1 MIDTLRLTI
10 PADYFPADAVRW
22 MQIQMNKLTQ
32 TDFTGAIQQWSLCT
46 GLNMP
51 SWADGFSLIVG
62 SRVTLEASP
71 KVYQGHNVDGPCTLR
86 EAASRLVDFVFGV
99 VLRLDQWPRAGLW
112 YVARLDITHSYDFG
126 TRAALESW
134 FDTVAGVQR
143 GQRRASVDVRA
154 VDDEQMAIHAAPS
167 GRTLY
172 QGLGSRYKVGK
183 IYCKG
188 ADLKAHPPKCLGM
201 DPNTLEAMVEEFQPI
216 ARFECQIRASWLSKQ
231 AVRLGL
237 LPDYFAGDQMGQLAD
252 NAALYFQR
260 LGFTPLSST
269 RSKNPIVYFS
279 VDYLADLLNTVS
291 VWESEFSHLFA
302 REVAMADDTLL
313 DELLSIAKTPGAARR
328 AFAFYGSIRA
338 YGFAAARRGVGK
350 TQFYAHRRLL
360 GLAGV
365 SDAMLQDGA
374 PLIRQAPSA
383 CNVRE
388 FRPPRERLDLVERV
402 HTLSLPHVIERLHQE
417 VFCRAG

>member
-10 PADYFPADAVRW
+10 PAEFFPADAVRW
-22 MQIQMNKLTQ
+22 MQVQMNKLTQ
-32 TDFTGAIQQWSLCT
+32 TDFTGSIQKWSLCT

-51 SWADGFSLIVG
+51 SWADGFSLVIG

-71 KVYQGHNVDGPCTLR
+71 KVYQGHNVDGPATLR
-86 EAASRLVDFVFGV
+86 EAAARLVDFVFGV
-99 VLRLDQWPRAGLW
+99 VLRLQKWPSAGLW

-126 TRAALESW
+126 TRPALESW

-154 VDDEQMAIHAAPS
+154 LDDEQMAIHAAPS

-188 ADLKAHPPKCLGM
+188 ADLKAHPPKCLSM
-201 DPNTLEAMVEEFQPI
+201 DSAALDALVEEFQPI
-216 ARFECQIRASWLSKQ
+216 ARFECQVRASWLSKQ

-237 LPDYFAGDQMGQLAD
+237 LPAYFAADQMGLLAD
-252 NAALYFQR
+252 NAALYLRRF
-260 LGFTPLSST
+260 GFNPLSTT
-269 RSKNPIVYFS
+269 RSKNPIVYFP
-279 VDYLADLLNTVS
+279 VDYLADLLNVSS

-302 REVAMADDTLL
+302 REVAMSDDSLL
-313 DELLSIAKTPGAARR
+313 KELLTLAKTPGAARA

-338 YGFAAARRGVGK
+338 YGFAAARQSVGK

-374 PLIRQAPSA
+374 PLVRQAPSA

-388 FRPPRERLDLVERV
+388 FRPSRERLDLVERA
-402 HTLSLPHVIERLHQE
+402 HTLSLPHVIARLHE
-417 VFCRAG
+417 EFFCRVA

>member
-10 PADYFPADAVRW
+10 PAEYFPADAVRW
-22 MQIQMNKLTQ
+22 MQVQMNKLTQ
-32 TDFTGAIQQWSLCT
+32 TDFTGSIQKWSLCT

-51 SWADGFSLIVG
+51 SWADGFSLVIG

-71 KVYQGHNVDGPCTLR
+71 KVYQGHNVDGPATLR
-86 EAASRLVDFVFGV
+86 EAAARLVDFVFGV
-99 VLRLDQWPRAGLW
+99 VLRLQKWPRAGLW

-126 TRAALESW
+126 TRAALETW

-154 VDDEQMAIHAAPS
+154 LDDEPLAIHAAPS

-188 ADLKAHPPKCLGM
+188 ADLQAHPPKCLGM
-201 DPNTLEAMVEEFQPI
+201 DPDSLAALVEDLQPV
-216 ARFECQIRASWLSKQ
+216 ARFECQARASWLSKQ

-237 LPDYFAGDQMGQLAD
+237 LPDYFAADQMGQLAD
-252 NAALYFQR
+252 NAALYFHR
-260 LGFTPLSST
+260 LGFTPLSGT
-269 RSKNPIVYFS
+269 RAKHPIVYFP
-279 VDYLADLLNTVS
+279 VDYLADFLNVSS

-302 REVAMADDTLL
+302 REVAMSDDTLL
-313 DELLSIAKTPGAARR
+313 KELLSLAKTPGAARA

-338 YGFAAARRGVGK
+338 YGFAAARQSIGK

-388 FRPPRERLDLVERV
+388 FRPSRERLDLVERA
-402 HTLSLPHVIERLHQE
+402 HTLSLPHVVERLHRE
-417 VFCRAG
+417 VFCRVA

>member
-1 MIDTLRLTI
+1 
-10 PADYFPADAVRW
+10 
-22 MQIQMNKLTQ
+22 
-32 TDFTGAIQQWSLCT
+32 
-46 GLNMP
+46 
-51 SWADGFSLIVG
+51 
-62 SRVTLEASP
+62 
-71 KVYQGHNVDGPCTLR
+71 LR
-86 EAASRLVDFVFGV
+86 EAASRLIDFVFGV
-99 VLRLDQWPRAGLW
+99 VLRLKEWPRAGLW
-112 YVARLDITHSYDFG
+112 YVARLDITYSYDFG

-154 VDDEQMAIHAAPS
+154 VDDDPMAIHAAPS

-188 ADLKAHPPKCLGM
+188 ADVKAHPPKCLSM
-201 DPNTLEAMVEEFQPI
+201 DPQTLDALVEEFQPI
-216 ARFECQIRASWLSKQ
+216 ARFECQVRATWLSRQ

-237 LPDYFAGDQMGQLAD
+237 LPAYFVADHMGQLAD
-252 NAALYFQR
+252 NAALYLQR
-260 LGFTPLSST
+260 LGFTPLSTS
-269 RSKNPIVYFS
+269 RSKNPIVYFP
-279 VDYLADLLNTVS
+279 VDYLADFLTISS
-291 VWESEFSHLFA
+291 VWESEFSHLFS

-313 DELLSIAKTPGAARR
+313 VELLSVAKTPGAARR
-328 AFAFYGSIRA
+328 AFEFYGSVRA
-338 YGFAAARRGVGK
+338 FGFAAARQSVGK

-383 CNVRE
+383 CNVRQ
-388 FRPPRERLDLVERV
+388 FTPPRDRLDLVERA
-402 HTLSLPHVIERLHQE
+402 HTLSLPHVIERLHRE
-417 VFCRAG
+417 VFCRVA

>member
-10 PADYFPADAVRW
+10 PADYFPAEAVRW

-32 TDFTGAIQQWSLCT
+32 TDFTGSIQQWSLCT

-51 SWADGFSLIVG
+51 SWADGFSLVVG

-71 KVYQGHNVDGPCTLR
+71 KVYQGHNVDGPRTLR
-86 EAASRLVDFVFGV
+86 EAASRLIDFVFGV
-99 VLRLDQWPRAGLW
+99 VLRLEQWPKAGLW

-126 TRAALESW
+126 TRAALEGW

-154 VDDEQMAIHAAPS
+154 TDDQMAIHAAPS

-188 ADLKAHPPKCLGM
+188 ADLKAHPPKCLSM
-201 DPNTLEAMVEEFQPI
+201 DPQTLDALVEDFQPI
-216 ARFECQIRASWLSKQ
+216 ARYECQIRAAWLSKQ

-237 LPDYFAGDQMGQLAD
+237 LPDYFANDQMGALAD

-260 LGFTPLSST
+260 LGITPLSGT
-269 RSKNPIVYFS
+269 RSKNPIVYFT
-279 VDYLADLLNTVS
+279 VNYLADFLNILS

-328 AFAFYGSIRA
+328 AADFYRSVRD
-338 YGFAAARRGVGK
+338 YGFSAARRSVGK

-360 GLAGV
+360 NLAGV

-388 FRPPRERLDLVERV
+388 FKPPRERLDLVERA

>member
-1 MIDTLRLTI
+1 RLTI

-32 TDFTGAIQQWSLCT
+32 TDFTGSIQKWSLCT

-51 SWADGFSLIVG
+51 SWADGFSLVVG
-62 SRVTLEASP
+62 SRVTIEASP

-86 EAASRLVDFVFGV
+86 EAASRLIDFVFGV
-99 VLRLDQWPRAGLW
+99 VLRLNDWPRAGLW

-126 TRAALESW
+126 TRAALETW

-154 VDDEQMAIHAAPS
+154 VDDDPMAIHAAPS

-188 ADLKAHPPKCLGM
+188 ADLKAHPPKCLSM
-201 DPNTLEAMVEEFQPI
+201 DPQTLDALVEEFQPI
-216 ARFECQIRASWLSKQ
+216 ARFECQVRATWLSRQ

-237 LPDYFAGDQMGQLAD
+237 LPAYFVADHMGQLAD
-252 NAALYFQR
+252 NAALYLQR
-260 LGFTPLSST
+260 LGFTPLSTS
-269 RSKNPIVYFS
+269 RSKNPIVYFP
-279 VDYLADLLNTVS
+279 VDYLADFLNISS
-291 VWESEFSHLFA
+291 VWESEFSHLFS

-313 DELLSIAKTPGAARR
+313 VELLSVAKTPGAARR
-328 AFAFYGSIRA
+328 AFEFYGSVRA
-338 YGFAAARRGVGK
+338 FGFAAARQSVGK

-383 CNVRE
+383 CNVRQ
-388 FRPPRERLDLVERV
+388 FTPPRDRLALVERA
-402 HTLSLPHVIERLHQE
+402 HTLSLPHVIERLHRE
-417 VFCRAG
+417 VFCRVA

>member
-10 PADYFPADAVRW
+10 LADYFTSDALRW
-22 MQIQMNKLTQ
+22 MQIQMNKLVQ
-32 TDFTGAIQQWSLCT
+32 TDFTGDVQKWSLCT

-51 SWADGFSLIVG
+51 SWADGFSLVVG

-99 VLRLDQWPRAGLW
+99 VLRLDCWPAAGKW

-126 TRAALESW
+126 TRPALESW

-154 VDDEQMAIHAAPS
+154 DDEQMAIHAAPS

-188 ADLKAHPPKCLGM
+188 ADLKAHPPKCLSM
-201 DPNTLEAMVEEFQPI
+201 DPQTLEALVEDFQPI
-216 ARFECQIRASWLSKQ
+216 ARFECQARASWLSRQ

-237 LPDYFAGDQMGQLAD
+237 LPEFFAADQMGLLAD
-252 NAALYFQR
+252 NAALYLHR

-269 RSKNPIVYFS
+269 RSKTPIVYFP
-279 VDYLADLLNTVS
+279 VDYLADLLNIRS

-302 REVAMADDTLL
+302 REVAMADDTLIK
-313 DELLSIAKTPGAARR
+313 ELLSLAKTPGAARA
-328 AFAFYGSIRA
+328 AFQFYNSVRQC
-338 YGFAAARRGVGK
+338 GFSAARQSVGK

-360 GLAGV
+360 GRAGV

-374 PLIRQAPSA
+374 ALVRQAPSA
-383 CNVRE
+383 FNVIE
-388 FRPPRERLDLVERV
+388 FKPPRERLDLVERA
-402 HTLSLPHVIERLHQE
+402 HTLALPSVIERLHQE
-417 VFCRAG
+417 VFRRAG

>member
-10 PADYFPADAVRW
+10 PADYFPAEAVRW

-32 TDFTGAIQQWSLCT
+32 TDFIGSIQQWSLCT

-51 SWADGFSLIVG
+51 SWADGFSLVIG

-99 VLRLDQWPRAGLW
+99 VLRLDSWPQAGLW

-126 TRAALESW
+126 TRAALEGW

-154 VDDEQMAIHAAPS
+154 TDDQMAIHAAPS

-188 ADLKAHPPKCLGM
+188 ADLKAHPPKCLSM
-201 DPNTLEAMVEEFQPI
+201 DPQTLEALVEDFQPI
-216 ARFECQIRASWLSKQ
+216 ARYECQIRAAWLSKQ

-237 LPDYFAGDQMGQLAD
+237 LPDYFANDQMGALAD

-260 LGFTPLSST
+260 LGITPLSGT
-269 RSKNPIVYFS
+269 RSKNPIVYFT
-279 VDYLADLLNTVS
+279 VKYLADFLNILS

-328 AFAFYGSIRA
+328 AADFYRSVRD
-338 YGFAAARRGVGK
+338 YGFSAARRSVGK

-360 GLAGV
+360 NLAGV

-388 FRPPRERLDLVERV
+388 FKPPRERLDLVERA

>member
-22 MQIQMNKLTQ
+22 MQVQMNKLTQ
-32 TDFTGAIQQWSLCT
+32 TDFTGSIQKWSLCT

-51 SWADGFSLIVG
+51 SWADGFSLVVG

-71 KVYQGHNVDGPCTLR
+71 KVYQGHNVDGPATLR

-99 VLRLDQWPRAGLW
+99 VLRLQEWPRAGLW

-126 TRAALESW
+126 SRPALEGW

-154 VDDEQMAIHAAPS
+154 VDDDPMAMHSAPS

-188 ADLKAHPPKCLGM
+188 ADLKAHPPKCLSM
-201 DPNTLEAMVEEFQPI
+201 DPDALDALVEEFQPI
-216 ARFECQIRASWLSKQ
+216 ARFECQVRAAWLSKQ

-237 LPDYFAGDQMGQLAD
+237 LPSYFVADQMGQLTD
-252 NAALYFQR
+252 NAALYLQR
-260 LGFTPLSST
+260 LGFTPLSTS
-269 RSKNPIVYFS
+269 RARNPIVYFP
-279 VDYLADLLNTVS
+279 VDYLADLLDTVS

-302 REVAMADDTLL
+302 REVAMSDDTLL
-313 DELLSIAKTPGAARR
+313 RELLSVAKTPGAARR

-338 YGFAAARRGVGK
+338 YGFSAARQSVGK

-383 CNVRE
+383 CNVRD
-388 FRPPRERLDLVERV
+388 FKPSRERLDLLERA
-402 HTLSLPHVIERLHQE
+402 HTLSLPHVIDRLHSE
-417 VFCRAG
+417 VFCRVA

>member
-1 MIDTLRLTI
+1 MLDTMRLTI

-22 MQIQMNKLTQ
+22 MQVQMNKLTQ
-32 TDFTGAIQQWSLCT
+32 TDFTGSVQKWSLCT

-51 SWADGFSLIVG
+51 SWADSFSLVVG

-99 VLRLDQWPRAGLW
+99 VLRLEQWPKAGLW

-172 QGLGSRYKVGK
+172 QGLGSRLKVGK

-188 ADLKAHPPKCLGM
+188 ADLKAHPPKCLSM
-201 DPNTLEAMVEEFQPI
+201 DSHTLEAMVEEFQPI
-216 ARFECQIRASWLSKQ
+216 ARFECQIRASWLSRQ

-237 LPDYFAGDQMGQLAD
+237 LPEYFANDQMGALAD

-260 LGFTPLSST
+260 LGFMPLSTT
-269 RSKNPIVYFS
+269 RSKNPIVYFP
-279 VDYLADLLNTVS
+279 VDYLADFLNLRS
-291 VWESEFSHLFA
+291 VWESEFSHLFV
-302 REVAMADDTLL
+302 REVAMCDDTLI

-328 AFAFYGSIRA
+328 AFQFYESVRA
-338 YGFAAARRGVGK
+338 SGFSAARQRVGK
-350 TQFYAHRRLL
+350 SQFYVHRRLL

-374 PLIRQAPSA
+374 PLVRQAPSA
-383 CNVRE
+383 CNVVE
-388 FRPPRERLDLVERV
+388 FRPARERLDMVERV
-402 HTLSLPHVIERLHQE
+402 HTLALPSVIDRLHRE
-417 VFCRAG
+417 VFCRVG

>member
-1 MIDTLRLTI
+1 MLDTLRLTI

-32 TDFTGAIQQWSLCT
+32 TDFTGSVQKWSLCT

-51 SWADGFSLIVG
+51 SWADGFSLVVG

-71 KVYQGHNVDGPCTLR
+71 KVYQGHNVDGPATLR

-99 VLRLDQWPRAGLW
+99 VLRLEQWPKAGLW

-126 TRAALESW
+126 TRAALEGW

-154 VDDEQMAIHAAPS
+154 DDEQMAIHAAPS

-188 ADLKAHPPKCLGM
+188 ADLKAHPPKCLSM
-201 DPNTLEAMVEEFQPI
+201 DPQTLEALVEDFQPI
-216 ARFECQIRASWLSKQ
+216 ARFECQARASWLSRQ

-237 LPDYFAGDQMGQLAD
+237 LPDFFAADQMGQLAD
-252 NAALYFQR
+252 NAALYLQR

-269 RSKNPIVYFS
+269 RSKTPIVYFP
-279 VDYLADLLNTVS
+279 VDYLADLLNIRS

-302 REVAMADDTLL
+302 REVAMADDTLIK
-313 DELLSIAKTPGAARR
+313 ELLSLAKTPGAARA
-328 AFAFYGSIRA
+328 AFQFYNSVRQS
-338 YGFAAARRGVGK
+338 GFAAARQSVGK

-360 GLAGV
+360 GRAGV

-374 PLIRQAPSA
+374 ALVRQAPSA
-383 CNVRE
+383 FNVIE
-388 FRPPRERLDLVERV
+388 FKPPRERLDLVERA
-402 HTLSLPHVIERLHQE
+402 HTLALPSVIERLHQE
-417 VFCRAG
+417 VFRRAG

>member
-10 PADYFPADAVRW
+10 SSDYFPADAVRW

-32 TDFTGAIQQWSLCT
+32 TDFTGSIQKWSLCT

-51 SWADGFSLIVG
+51 SWADGFSLVVG

-71 KVYQGHNVDGPCTLR
+71 KVYQGHNVDGPATLR

-99 VLRLDQWPRAGLW
+99 VLRLQEWPRAGLW

-126 TRAALESW
+126 TRLVLEGW

-154 VDDEQMAIHAAPS
+154 VDDDPMAMHAAPS

-201 DPNTLEAMVEEFQPI
+201 DPEALDALVEEFQPI
-216 ARFECQIRASWLSKQ
+216 ARFECQIRAAWLSKQ

-237 LPDYFAGDQMGQLAD
+237 LPSYFATDQMGQLAD
-252 NAALYFQR
+252 NAALYLHR
-260 LGFTPLSST
+260 LGFTPLSTT
-269 RSKNPIVYFS
+269 RAKNPIVYFP
-279 VDYLADLLNTVS
+279 VDYLADLLDTVS

-302 REVAMADDTLL
+302 REVAMSDDTLL
-313 DELLSIAKTPGAARR
+313 R
-328 AFAFYGSIRA
+328 
-338 YGFAAARRGVGK
+338 
-350 TQFYAHRRLL
+350 
-360 GLAGV
+360 
-365 SDAMLQDGA
+365 
-374 PLIRQAPSA
+374 
-383 CNVRE
+383 
-388 FRPPRERLDLVERV
+388 
-402 HTLSLPHVIERLHQE
+402 
-417 VFCRAG
+417 